1 MRIDNNGGLAIAR
14 RKASVALPNCLRINN
29 VNALGN
35 MGRKINVCKGTIF
48 FLYLHLNLRNMFP
61 IEDLNKSQQEAVLY
75 NDGPCLVIAG
85 AGSGKTRV
93 LTYKIAYLLSLG
105 IPATS
110 IVALTFT
117 NKAAREMKKRIENL
131 VGAGVARYLW
141 MGTFHSI
148 CARIL
153 RKEVECLGFTSDFTI
168 YDAADSKNLIK
179 RIIKEMALDDK
190 AYRVNNVAARISMA
204 KNHLLTDR
212 DYARNVEYI
221 KEDEKARMPLL
232 YNIFSRYNKQLRN
245 DNAMDF
251 DDLLFYMNVLL
262 HDFPSVR
269 EKYQQNFGYVFVD
282 EYQDTN
288 YAQDL
293 IVRVLTEPQ
302 RHICVV
308 GDDAQSIY
316 SFRGADIAH
325 ILRFQQQFPDA
336 RLFKL
341 EQNYRSTQNI
351 VGAANSLI
359 KKNYRQIPKEV
370 FSEKEKGDLV
380 HISRYADDREEA
392 MAIANML
399 SKRNSQKKEP
409 YNQFAV
415 LYRTNA
421 QSRVLEDAFRK
432 KNIPYKIYGSM
443 SFYQRKEVKDA
454 LAYMYLAVNPE
465 NTEALLRIINVP
477 SRGIGDTTIKK
488 LTDIARTQG
497 MSLNTLLRTLPNN
510 AVNIASSTCQKLL
523 SFVSLLDSFAAK
535 AQTATAYEFADDV
548 LKRSQLLLSAVE
560 DRTVEGQERKANLEE
575 LLAGIR
581 EQENDRIEQNEPPL
595 SISEFLSDVALLTDQ
610 DEKTKDDTPR
620 TLMMTVHAAKGL
632 EFPVV
637 FIVGMEE
644 KLFPSI
650 FAKDENNIEEER
662 RLFYVA
668 ITRAEKEC
676 YISHV
681 GQRFWNGAVQIS
693 NPSRFLQDIDTNFID
708 NNSCKIQVPC
718 IERSGFFPEPKKSVY
733 SVLRNLTK
741 LPSKSPAAPKPVQCP
756 YSVGTRIFHDNF
768 GIGTVLETEEDR
780 IKVQFDEFGT
790 KTIFLAYAK
799 LKKV

>member
-1 MRIDNNGGLAIAR
+1 
-14 RKASVALPNCLRINN
+14 
-29 VNALGN
+29 
-35 MGRKINVCKGTIF
+35 
-48 FLYLHLNLRNMFP
+48 MFP

-75 NDGPCLVIAG
+75 NDGPSLVIAG

-131 VGAGVARYLW
+131 VGVGVSRYLW

-148 CARIL
+148 CARLL
-153 RKEVECLGFTSDFTI
+153 RKEADALGFTSDFTI
-168 YDAADSKNLIK
+168 YDATDSKNLIK

-190 AYRVNNVAARISMA
+190 VYKVNNVAARISMA
-204 KNHLLTDR
+204 KNHLLTAE
-212 DYARNVEYI
+212 DYARNTDYI
-221 KEDEKARMPLL
+221 KEDEKSRMPLV
-232 YNIFSRYNKQLRN
+232 YSIFNRYNKQLRG

-251 DDLLFYMNVLL
+251 DDLLFNMNVLL
-262 HDFPSVR
+262 RDFPTIR
-269 EKYQQNFGYVFVD
+269 EKYQSNFDYILVD

-302 RHICVV
+302 QHLCVV

-316 SFRGADIAH
+316 SFRGADISH
-325 ILRFQQQFPDA
+325 ILHFQQQFPNA

-370 FSEKEKGDLV
+370 FSEKEKGELV
-380 HISRYADDREEA
+380 HINRYADDREEA
-392 MAIANML
+392 NVIANTL
-399 SKRNSQKKEP
+399 SNRCLQGKVQ
-409 YNQFAV
+409 YDHFAV

-443 SFYQRKEVKDA
+443 SFYQRKEIKDA
-454 LAYMYLAVNPE
+454 LAYMHLAVNPE
-465 NTEALLRIINVP
+465 NTEALLRIINIP
-477 SRGIGDTTIKK
+477 ARGIGDTTIKK
-488 LTDIARTQG
+488 LNDFARTQG
-497 MSLNTLLRTLPNN
+497 MSLNTLLRTLPNDS
-510 AVNIASSTCQKLL
+510 VNIPSATCQKLRA
-523 SFVSLLDSFAAK
+523 FVNLIDSFAEK
-535 AQTATAYEFADDV
+535 VQTTTAYEFADDV
-548 LKRSQLLLSAVE
+548 LKRSKLLLSALE
-560 DRTVEGQERKANLEE
+560 DRTVEGQERKANLDE
-575 LLAGIR
+575 LLSGIR
-581 EQENDRIEQNEPPL
+581 EQENDRKQRKEPPL
-595 SISEFLSDVALLTDQ
+595 TISEFLSDVALLTDQ
-610 DEKTKDDTPR
+610 DEKVKDDTPR

-644 KLFPSI
+644 KLFPSG
-650 FAKDENNIEEER
+650 FAVNENDIEEER

-681 GQRFWNGAVQIS
+681 NQRFRNGTIQIS
-693 NPSRFLQDIDTNFID
+693 SPSRFLQDIDANFID
-708 NNSCKIQVPC
+708 NTSNKIQTPS
-718 IERSGFFPEPKKSVY
+718 IERSGFVAEPKKSVY
-733 SVLRNLTK
+733 SVFRNWTK
-741 LPSKSPAAPKPVQCP
+741 LPSKSTSAPKPVQCP
-756 YSVGTRIFHDNF
+756 YSVGTRISHDSF
-768 GIGTVLETEEDR
+768 GIGTVVETGTDR
-780 IKVQFDEFGT
+780 IKVQFDGFGT